1 LENVAHAFEGTSVL
15 QLVAETYVAAV
26 KRLQKGCCSPS
37 EDLVPA
43 NVSTR
48 HNLILRSA
56 DLILQRYCKIII
68 FLEL

>member
-43 NVSTR
+43 NVNTS
-48 HNLILRSA
+48 
-56 DLILQRYCKIII
+56 
-68 FLEL
+68 